1 MWVRPNQDCC
11 VELVMIRGGNACR
24 MEWEVKGHDEVEASK
39 KKKSEK
45 NATVNLTQARTQSRW
60 KNNKW
65 KVSPQERVDTEA
77 SPTSK
82 PPKATS
88 VRVHLRVGGCVYAH
102 SQEPKGTCVIS
113 CACVS
118 GLEGLLIRP
127 RKKQITFNEK
137 MLNVRSQYKHVLSKQ
152 RA

>member
-45 NATVNLTQARTQSRW
+45 MQPSIWHKLALRADGKTTSGKSLHRKELTQRHRPRQ
-60 KNNKW
+60 NL
-65 KVSPQERVDTEA
+65 Q
-77 SPTSK
+77 K
-82 PPKATS
+82 PRLYACTC
-88 VRVHLRVGGCVYAH
+88 VWVGVYAH

-137 MLNVRSQYKHVLSKQ
+137 TLNVRSQYKHVLSKQ

>member
-1 MWVRPNQDCC
+1 MH
-11 VELVMIRGGNACR
+11 VEWSERLKVMTR
-24 MEWEVKGHDEVEASK
+24 WKPLK

-88 VRVHLRVGGCVYAH
+88 VRVHLRVGGCVRA
-102 SQEPKGTCVIS
+102 Q
-113 CACVS
+113 
-118 GLEGLLIRP
+118 P
-127 RKKQITFNEK
+127 RTQGYMCDQLCMREWVGGPVNKAEKKQITFNEK
-137 MLNVRSQYKHVLSKQ
+137 TLNVRSQYKHVLSKQ